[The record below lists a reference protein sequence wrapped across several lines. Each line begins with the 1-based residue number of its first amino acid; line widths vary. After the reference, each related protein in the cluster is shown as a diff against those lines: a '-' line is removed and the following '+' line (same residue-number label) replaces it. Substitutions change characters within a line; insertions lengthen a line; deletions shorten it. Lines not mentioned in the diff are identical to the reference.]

1 MGAEEEC
8 FLRVGGLNNPDAWK
22 ILLKSVSQIFIRA
35 KPAN

>member
-1 MGAEEEC
+1 MGTEVEY

-22 ILLKSVSQIFIRA
+22 ILLQSVSQIFIRA